1 MAGHEVQ
8 QEAYGELSDL
18 GRVRR
23 AHPIRL
29 PGGGVHPDLVRDHV
43 RLRRGARLPGA
54 SQPRPGHHPGH
65 AGRAGRLLRLVRGRP
80 DRRPAAGDQ
89 ARPLRAGDRVRRE
102 PGRALPRGPG
112 DVGHPGGAHAA
123 VRPRLHLDRRRPG
136 ARPGGQV
143 RDPEPDRHGPLRG
156 RALLDRLRARQH
168 LAERQPRPRGR
179 RLRAVR
185 PHSPR
190 HRRLHRLPLACG
202 PARGPAQARG
212 RGGRPGPAGRLRP
225 GPARRPRPGSAR
237 RLRHPRRPRRPAPAA
252 LAPGPRAPT
261 ARSHPRPASQRPR
274 SASS

>member
-43 RLRRGARLPGA
+43 RLCRGARLPGA
-54 SQPRPGHHPGH
+54 SKPRPGHHPGH
-65 AGRAGRLLRLVRGRP
+65 AGRARRVLRLVRGRP

-89 ARPLRAGDRVRRE
+89 ARPLRAGDRVRRD

-112 DVGHPGGAHAA
+112 HVGHPGGAHAA
-123 VRPRLHLDRRRPG
+123 LRPGLHLDRRRPG
-136 ARPGGQV
+136 TRPGGQV

-156 RALLDRLRARQH
+156 RARLDRIRARQH

-185 PHSPR
+185 PGGPG
-190 HRRLHRLPLACG
+190 HRRLHRLPLACV
-202 PARGPAQARG
+202 PPRGPAQPGG
-212 RGGRPGPAGRLRP
+212 RGAGPA
-225 GPARRPRPGSAR
+225 
-237 RLRHPRRPRRPAPAA
+237 RPRRPSAAPSQRPPARRTSPAA
-252 LAPGPRAPT
+252 ASVPGRTPT
-261 ARSHPRPASQRPR
+261 GPASQRPR

>member
-43 RLRRGARLPGA
+43 RLCRGARLPGA
-54 SQPRPGHHPGH
+54 SKPRPGHHPGH
-65 AGRAGRLLRLVRGRP
+65 AGRARRLLRLVRGRP
-80 DRRPAAGDQ
+80 DRRPAAGHQ
-89 ARPLRAGDRVRRE
+89 ARPLRAGHRVRRD

-112 DVGHPGGAHAA
+112 HVGHPGGAHAA
-123 VRPRLHLDRRRPG
+123 LRPGLHLDRRGPG
-136 ARPGGQV
+136 TRPGGQV
-143 RDPEPDRHGPLRG
+143 RDPEPDRHGPLRD
-156 RALLDRLRARQH
+156 RARLDRVRARRH

-185 PHSPR
+185 PGVPG
-190 HRRLHRLPLACG
+190 HRRLHRLPLACL
-202 PARGPAQARG
+202 PPRGPAQPGG
-212 RGGRPGPAGRLRP
+212 RGGRPRPAPRRTP
-225 GPARRPRPGSAR
+225 PARRTPRAH
-237 RLRHPRRPRRPAPAA
+237 RLPPACRTSPAPAS
-252 LAPGPRAPT
+252 APGRTPT
-261 ARSHPRPASQRPR
+261 GPASQRPR

>member
-18 GRVRR
+18 GGVRR

-54 SQPRPGHHPGH
+54 SKPRPGHHPGH
-65 AGRAGRLLRLVRGRP
+65 AGRARRLLRLVRGRT

-185 PHSPR
+185 PGGPG
-190 HRRLHRLPLACG
+190 HRRLHRLSLARG

-212 RGGRPGPAGRLRP
+212 RGRPAGP
-225 GPARRPRPGSAR
+225 GQPGGPRPRASRTP
-237 RLRHPRRPRRPAPAA
+237 PAPASG
-252 LAPGPRAPT
+252 PGRT
-261 ARSHPRPASQRPR
+261 RTGPASQRPR